1 MKDCRRYVLG
11 GLKQAGWVV
20 LTLGLIGAA
29 GWAACFLGVMGLGLV
44 MLGFAVSVLSGPI
57 PQLLISLD
65 ISNRTLY
72 LLWATLILPYWCVLG
87 AAAGILS
94 RRRGGSGSLQEPTGP
109 SRGQL
114 NRMRWTIELGAVGLA
129 AFLFLL
135 GACAWPPGGPGGGT
149 SRQSRI
155 LNNLRQIDAAKQQ
168 FALEK
173 HLPVDYV
180 PTEAELAPYL
190 GRLEQEEGIR
200 HVGPERYVLNA
211 IREPPYAVLDS
222 DWRIRRRGWR
232 EGYTIPKQ
240 EFRLDTPPAPD
251 MPPP

>member
-1 MKDCRRYVLG
+1 MGVCRRYVLG

-57 PQLLISLD
+57 PQLLINLD
-65 ISNRTLY
+65 ISNQTLY

-114 NRMRWTIELGAVGLA
+114 NRMRWMIELGALGLA

-173 HLPVDYV
+173 QLSTGYI
-180 PTEAELAPYL
+180 PTAAELAPYL
-190 GRLEQEEGIR
+190 GPTGIGVSP
-200 HVGPERYVLNA
+200 VGPERYVLNA
-211 IREPPYAVLDS
+211 IGEPPYAVLDS

-240 EFRLDTPPAPD
+240 EFRLDTPPAPAQQ
-251 MPPP
+251 PP